1 MIISFS
7 NTILQAQD
15 RGIQRTLAKI
25 LIELIEEKSQIHF
38 IDINTIATS
47 IFFDN
52 ENKYIF
58 NENTIA
64 KEYLGKIEK
73 IELKEYISNIPR
85 KPITRL
91 HRDHLTHFVIGIN
104 SEEIHP
110 NDAYRIIKERSK
122 IIVENGINDWKFITA
137 ICQKYSSAK
146 KSRQSIYLLLDKAIK
161 MGAIESENAG
171 GIGEIK
177 KVAQRW
183 IDDQR
188 YVSIYR
194 YKLMTIFDSDRKIGD
209 AEITY
214 KKHEDIINFL
224 SERDIKHHMLHKR
237 KIENYLPL
245 SVMLENRVIKAIIT
259 EAQKIDLENKSM
271 GELDFLEY
279 GSKEG
284 CINLGHWGERD
295 IKENFPEM
303 FLSSFS
309 YREFEKRCEH
319 HKKYL
324 QETDEQTYETEEI
337 LLKMVKIL

>member
-7 NTILQAQD
+7 NTILQTQD
-15 RGIQRTLAKI
+15 HGIQRTLAKI
-25 LIELIEEKSQIHF
+25 LVELIEEKSQIHF

-52 ENKYIF
+52 EDKYIF

-64 KEYLGKIEK
+64 KEHLDKTEK
-73 IELKEYISNIPR
+73 IELKEYISNILR

-91 HRDHLTHFVIGIN
+91 HRNHLTNFVIGVN

-137 ICQKYSSAK
+137 ICQKYSNAR
-146 KSRQSIYLLLDKAIK
+146 KSRQSIYSLLDKAIK
-161 MGAIESENAG
+161 MGAIESEHTG
-171 GIGEIK
+171 GIGEVK
-177 KVAQRW
+177 KVAPRW

-188 YVSIYR
+188 YASIYK
-194 YKLMTIFDSDRKIGD
+194 YKLMAIFDSDRKIED
-209 AEITY
+209 AEITH
-214 KKHEDIINFL
+214 KKQQDIIDFL
-224 SERDIKHHMLHKR
+224 SERNINYHMLHKR

-245 SVMLENRVIKAIIT
+245 SVMLENRMIKGRIT
-259 EAQKIDLENKSM
+259 EAQKIDLENKSRD
-271 GELDFLEY
+271 ELDFLEY

-284 CINLGHWGERD
+284 CINLGNWGERE

-303 FLSSFS
+303 FLASFS
-309 YREFEKRCEH
+309 YRDFEKRCEH

-324 QETDEQTYETEEI
+324 QETDEETYETEEI
-337 LLKMVKIL
+337 LLKMAKIL

>member
-7 NTILQAQD
+7 NTILQTQD
-15 RGIQRTLAKI
+15 CDIQKTLAKI
-25 LIELIEEKSQIHF
+25 LVELIEEKSQIHF
-38 IDINTIATS
+38 IDTHTVAN

-52 ENKYIF
+52 EGKYIF

-64 KEYLGKIEK
+64 KEYLGTTGK

-91 HRDHLTHFVIGIN
+91 HRNHLTHFVIGVN
-104 SEEIHP
+104 SGEIHP
-110 NDAYRIIKERSK
+110 NDAYRIINERSK

-161 MGAIESENAG
+161 IGAIESDNAG

-177 KVAQRW
+177 KVTQRW
-183 IDDQR
+183 INDRR
-188 YVSIYR
+188 YTSIYN
-194 YKLMTIFDSDRKIGD
+194 YKLMAIFDSDRKIED
-209 AEITY
+209 ATKIH

-224 SERDIKHHMLHKR
+224 SQKGVTHHMLHKR

-245 SVMLENRVIKAIIT
+245 SVIFENRVVKSIIT
-259 EAQKIDLENKSM
+259 ETQKINLENKSRD
-271 GELDFLEY
+271 ELDFLEY
-279 GSKEG
+279 SSREG
-284 CINLGHWGERD
+284 CVNLGHWGEKD
-295 IKENFPEM
+295 IKENFPKM
-303 FLSSFS
+303 FLASFS

-337 LLKMVKIL
+337 LLKMAKIL